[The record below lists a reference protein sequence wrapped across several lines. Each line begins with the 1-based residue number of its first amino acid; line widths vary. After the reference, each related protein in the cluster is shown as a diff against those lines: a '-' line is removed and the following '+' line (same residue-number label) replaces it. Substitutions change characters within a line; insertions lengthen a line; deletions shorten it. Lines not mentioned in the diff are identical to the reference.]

1 MKKKKWR
8 VIRKK
13 KEKEK
18 EKKKRWRELF
28 TYKEGTITLAKA
40 AF

>member
-18 EKKKRWRELF
+18 EKKKKRKGGESSLH
-28 TYKEGTITLAKA
+28 TKKA
-40 AF
+40 PSR

>member
-13 KEKEK
+13 KRKRKRKK
-18 EKKKRWRELF
+18 EKKEKGGESSLH
-28 TYKEGTITLAKA
+28 TKKA
-40 AF
+40 PSR